1 MEVPFAA
8 LAALEGIEFCII
20 GAGPAGITCAR
31 SLATKGHKVLLLE
44 AGGWEWSEESQA
56 SYAGETVGDRYFD
69 LDACRL
75 RYFGGTSNHW
85 TGWCRPLDAHEFA
98 GKGFAHIGRWPIRRS
113 DLDPYLPAAMDIL
126 EIALPEP
133 DVPLKGGMLRKIDV
147 SFSPPVRFAA
157 KYRDEILASERILLC
172 LDSNLT
178 RMEVAGGA
186 IAAIAVENYEGAR
199 ATVTAKTFILACGGI
214 ENSRMLLWCNAAS
227 GGALLKGQGELA
239 GRYWFEHHHAAIG
252 DAIVETGFTP
262 RRTDPERP
270 RGESMTLLALTPR
283 AIAENNILSCSLRF
297 HPTSGG
303 RASALLEDIACV
315 APTWANWAA
324 TQLSDGQLCAHR
336 LQATAEQEP
345 RAENRVALEGPPD
358 RFGIPKVA
366 LHWSRS
372 ELDMRTLREAA
383 RTLGFYLAVRDIGRV
398 RLAPWVLGE
407 APYPEDVEIA
417 AYHHMGGTR
426 MSDDPATGVVDRDC
440 RLFGMGNLYV
450 VGSSVFPSGG
460 HGTPTLTVV
469 QLALRLADHLAADQ
483 ARTLNVDNKTAP
495 AEAPIPQ

>member
-1 MEVPFAA
+1 MEVPFSA
-8 LAALEGIEFCII
+8 LAALEGIEFCIV

-31 SLATKGHKVLLLE
+31 SLAAKGRKVLLLE
-44 AGGWEWSEESQA
+44 AGGWDWSEDSQA
-56 SYAGETVGDRYFD
+56 SYVGETIGDKYFD
-69 LDACRL
+69 LDTCRL

-98 GKGFAHIGRWPIRRS
+98 GKGFTNIGRWPIQRT
-113 DLDPYLPAAMDIL
+113 DLDPYLPDAMEIL
-126 EIALPEP
+126 EIGLPQA
-133 DVPLKGGMLRKIDV
+133 DVPLKGGMLRRVDV

-157 KYRDEILASERILLC
+157 KYRDEILASDHIFLC
-172 LDSNLT
+172 VNCNLT
-178 RMEVAGGA
+178 RMDVVGGA
-186 IAAIAVENYEGAR
+186 IASIAVEDYQGAR
-199 ATVTAKTFILACGGI
+199 AAITAQTFILACGGI

-227 GGALLKGQGELA
+227 GGALLKGQGDLA
-239 GRYWFEHHHAAIG
+239 GRYWFEHHHATIG
-252 DAIVETGFTP
+252 DAIVETGFT
-262 RRTDPERP
+262 RRRADPDAP

-283 AIAENNILSCSLRF
+283 MIAENNILSCSLRL

-303 RASALLEDIACV
+303 MATALLEDMACV

-324 TQLSDGQLCAHR
+324 RKVSAGQLCAHR

-345 RAENRVALEGPPD
+345 RAENRVALEGTAD

-372 ELDMRTLREAA
+372 ELDLRTLREAA
-383 RTLGFYLAVRDIGRV
+383 KTLGFYLAVRDIGRA

-426 MSDDPATGVVDRDC
+426 MSDGTATGVVDGNC

-460 HGTPTLTVV
+460 HGTPTITVV
-469 QLALRLADHLAADQ
+469 QLALRLADHLAADE
-483 ARTLNVDNKTAP
+483 ARILNVDSGAP
-495 AEAPIPQ
+495 ASLHQ

>member
-1 MEVPFAA
+1 MEIPFGA

-31 SLATKGHKVLLLE
+31 SLAAKGRRVLLLE
-44 AGGWEWSEESQA
+44 AGGWDWSEDSQA
-56 SYAGETVGDRYFD
+56 SYAGETIGDKYFD

-85 TGWCRPLDAHEFA
+85 TGWCRPLDPHEFA
-98 GKGFAHIGRWPIRRS
+98 GKGFANIGRWPIRRI
-113 DLDPYLPAAMDIL
+113 DLDPYLPGAMEIL
-126 EIALPEP
+126 EIEPPEP

-147 SFSPPVRFAA
+147 SFSPPVRFGT
-157 KYRDEILASERILLC
+157 KYRDDILASDRILLC
-172 LDSNLT
+172 LDCNLT
-178 RMEVAGGA
+178 RMEVAGGS
-186 IAAIAVENYEGAR
+186 IASVAVENYAGAR
-199 ATVTAKTFILACGGI
+199 ATIKAKTFVLACGGI
-214 ENSRMLLWCNAAS
+214 ENSRMLLWCNEAS
-227 GGALLKGQGELA
+227 GGALLKEQGDLA
-239 GRYWFEHHHAAIG
+239 GRYWFEHHHATIG
-252 DAIVETGFTP
+252 DAIVETGFAA
-262 RRTDPERP
+262 RRTDPDRP
-270 RGESMTLLALTPR
+270 RGESVTLLALTPR
-283 AIAENNILSCSLRF
+283 MVAANNILSCSLRLL
-297 HPTSGG
+297 PGSGG
-303 RASALLEDIACV
+303 MATGLLEDVACV

-324 TQLSDGQLCAHR
+324 QQVASGQLCAHR

-345 RAENRVALEGPPD
+345 RPENRVALEGPPD

-372 ELDMRTLREAA
+372 ELDMRTMREAA
-383 RTLGFYLAVRDIGRV
+383 RTLAFYLAVRDIGRA

-407 APYPEDVEIA
+407 APYPEDIEIA

-426 MSDDPATGVVDRDC
+426 MSGEAATGVVDSNC

-460 HGTPTLTVV
+460 HGTPTITVV

-483 ARTLNVDNKTAP
+483 AQLDIGAAP
-495 AEAPIPQ
+495 AGAAMPQ

>member
-1 MEVPFAA
+1 MEIPFAA

-31 SLATKGHKVLLLE
+31 SLAAKGHKVLLLE
-44 AGGWEWSEESQA
+44 AGGWDWSEQSQA
-56 SYAGETVGDRYFD
+56 SYAGETVGDKYFD

-98 GKGFAHIGRWPIRRS
+98 GKGFANTGRWPIQRT
-113 DLDPYLPAAMDIL
+113 DVDPYLPGAMEIL
-126 EIALPEP
+126 EIALPDA

-157 KYRDEILASERILLC
+157 KYRDEILASDHIFLC
-172 LDSNLT
+172 INCNLT
-178 RMEVAGGA
+178 RMEVADGA
-186 IAAIAVENYEGAR
+186 VASIAVEDYQGAR
-199 ATVTAKTFILACGGI
+199 ATIEATTFILACGGI

-227 GGALLKGQGELA
+227 GGALLKGQGDLA
-239 GRYWFEHHHAAIG
+239 GRYWFEHHHATIG
-252 DAIVETGFTP
+252 DAIVETGFVA
-262 RRTDPERP
+262 RRTDPDAP
-270 RGESMTLLALTPR
+270 RGASMTLLALTPR
-283 AIAENNILSCSLRF
+283 MIAENNILSCSMRL
-297 HPTSGG
+297 HPTTGG
-303 RASALLEDIACV
+303 AATALLEDMACV
-315 APTWANWAA
+315 APTWANWAVE
-324 TQLSDGQLCAHR
+324 QLWNGQLCAHR

-345 RAENRVALEGPPD
+345 RSENRVALEGPAD

-426 MSDDPATGVVDRDC
+426 MSDGPATGVVDRNC

-450 VGSSVFPSGG
+450 VGASVFPSGG

-483 ARTLNVDNKTAP
+483 ARILNVDSGAP
-495 AEAPIPQ
+495 ASLRQ